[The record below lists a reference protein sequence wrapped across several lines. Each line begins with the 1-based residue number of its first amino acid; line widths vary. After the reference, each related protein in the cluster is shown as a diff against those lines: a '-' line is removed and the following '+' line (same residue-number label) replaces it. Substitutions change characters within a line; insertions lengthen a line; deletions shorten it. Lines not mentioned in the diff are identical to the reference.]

1 MFAIGVV
8 AFLII
13 DTSADRSRL
22 LGLVG
27 MTSFILLL
35 VNWRT
40 VTWGYSVQFFFGLLV
55 LRWPWGSLVFQRAA
69 DLTVKFLQLTDLGSS
84 FVYGYLAKPLPICE
98 MEPVLAFSALQ
109 VLVFFGAV
117 VSLLY
122 YYSIIQW
129 ILKRMASF
137 TQLTLGTT
145 AVESLNACAC
155 VFLGQAESA
164 LLFGPYV
171 EKQTASEL
179 HAIMTSGFSC
189 IAGSLFAAYV
199 SFGACPS
206 NEKNPLECLSNG
218 SMAGFHLVV
227 AIAVNLVSV
236 LALLGLVNAVV
247 FYLGDA
253 IGYETWSVENGLQ
266 YLVFPLAYIMGVS
279 GNTSETLEV
288 AGLISTKT
296 VVNEFVAYRKLGEII
311 ANNRLSLLIIY
322 VFCSI
327 IPTKSYGITTPLKAR
342 SAMIATYALCGFSNF
357 CSVGIVLAVLGMT
370 YIYSDSNFSYII

>member
-1 MFAIGVV
+1 MELPMSTLQTADIAPVENNTNINKEKGKRFSDAQLHTFKYIILTVV
-8 AFLII
+8 VVIAVHLWAVLACIHDIEKAVPLLIV
-13 DTSADRSRL
+13 
-22 LGLVG
+22 VG
-27 MTSFILLL
+27 I
-35 VNWRT
+35 NWRT
-40 VTWGYSVQFFFGLLV
+40 VTWGYSVQFCFGLLV

-199 SFGACPS
+199 SFGACPRY
-206 NEKNPLECLSNG
+206 LLSSTVMSAPG
-218 SMAGFHLVV
+218 SLACAKIMFPETEDSLSRK
-227 AIAVNLVSV
+227 VSD
-236 LALLGLVNAVV
+236 L
-247 FYLGDA
+247 
-253 IGYETWSVENGLQ
+253 
-266 YLVFPLAYIMGVS
+266 
-279 GNTSETLEV
+279 TLPP
-288 AGLISTKT
+288 
-296 VVNEFVAYRKLGEII
+296 RH
-311 ANNRLSLLIIY
+311 
-322 VFCSI
+322 
-327 IPTKSYGITTPLKAR
+327 
-342 SAMIATYALCGFSNF
+342 
-357 CSVGIVLAVLGMT
+357 
-370 YIYSDSNFSYII
+370 D